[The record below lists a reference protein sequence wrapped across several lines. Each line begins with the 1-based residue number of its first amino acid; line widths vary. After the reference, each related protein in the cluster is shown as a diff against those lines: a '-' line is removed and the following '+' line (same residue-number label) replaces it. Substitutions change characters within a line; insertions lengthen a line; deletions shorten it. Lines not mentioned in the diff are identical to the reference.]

1 MVAMS
6 QEAVSAILFKTQ
18 LCAYWKFLIKKI
30 YICRMA
36 EELMLALCR
45 HFLLEK
51 FFNKL
56 SLIRLEAA
64 EKANR
69 NLANIRF

>member
-1 MVAMS
+1 MLEV
-6 QEAVSAILFKTQ
+6 FN
-18 LCAYWKFLIKKI
+18 KK

-51 FFNKL
+51 FFNKP
-56 SLIRLEAA
+56 SCEFD
-64 EKANR
+64 KKQQKKPPGT
-69 NLANIRF
+69 